1 MIHHLRGPLVSLTPT
16 AAVVE
21 CGGVGYEVL
30 ISLYTY
36 GQWTGK
42 EEVLAY
48 THLVEREDAHVLYGF
63 ARTDEREVFL
73 ALLGVS
79 GVGAGTARMVLSAL
93 DPAAARTAIASGD
106 VGLLKGVKGIG
117 VKTAQ
122 RIVVDLQDKIAAG
135 GGVEAPSGLFSGPR
149 NKVRDEALSALVS
162 LGFDRVR
169 CEKTLDSIANN
180 SPEELPVE
188 ALIKQALR
196 QL

>member
-1 MIHHLRGPLVSLTPT
+1 MIHHLRGKLVSLAPT

-21 CGGVGYEVL
+21 CGGVGYELL
-30 ISLYTY
+30 ISLFTY
-36 GQWTGK
+36 GNWSGK

-48 THLVEREDAHVLYGF
+48 THLVVREDAHVLYGF
-63 ARTDEREVFL
+63 AGTDEREVFL

-79 GVGAGTARMVLSAL
+79 GVGASTARMVLSAL
-93 DPAAARTAIASGD
+93 DPGAARAAIASGD

-122 RIVVDLQDKIAAG
+122 RIVVDLQDKIGAG
-135 GGVEAPSGLFSGPR
+135 SVDVPSGLFSGPR
-149 NKVRDEALSALVS
+149 NKVREEALGALVS
-162 LGFDRVR
+162 LGFDKNR
-169 CEKTLDSIANN
+169 CEKTVDQIISK

-188 ALIKQALR
+188 ALIKQALK

>member
-1 MIHHLRGPLVSLTPT
+1 MIHHLRGKLVSLAPT

-21 CGGVGYEVL
+21 CGGVGYELL
-30 ISLYTY
+30 ISLFTY
-36 GQWTGK
+36 GNWSGK

-48 THLVEREDAHVLYGF
+48 THLVVREDAHVLYGF
-63 ARTDEREVFL
+63 AGTDEREVFL

-79 GVGAGTARMVLSAL
+79 GVGASTARMVLSAL
-93 DPAAARTAIASGD
+93 DPSAARAAIASGD

-122 RIVVDLQDKIAAG
+122 RIVVDLQDKIGAG
-135 GGVEAPSGLFSGPR
+135 AVDVPSGLFSGPR
-149 NKVRDEALSALVS
+149 NKVRDEALGALVS
-162 LGFDRVR
+162 LGFDKVR
-169 CEKTLDSIANN
+169 CEKTVDQIISK

-188 ALIKQALR
+188 ALIKQALK

>member
-1 MIHHLRGPLVSLTPT
+1 MIHHLRGKLVALTPT

-21 CGGVGYEVL
+21 CCGVGYELL
-30 ISLYTY
+30 ISLFTY
-36 GQWTGK
+36 GSWSGK

-48 THLVEREDAHVLYGF
+48 THLVVREDAHVLYGF
-63 ARTDEREVFL
+63 AGTDEREVFL

-79 GVGAGTARMVLSAL
+79 GVGASTARMVLSAL
-93 DPAAARTAIASGD
+93 DPSAARAAIASGD

-122 RIVVDLQDKIAAG
+122 RIVVDLQDKIGAG
-135 GGVEAPSGLFSGPR
+135 MADVPSGLFSGPR
-149 NKVRDEALSALVS
+149 NKVRDEALGALVS
-162 LGFDRVR
+162 LGFDKVR
-169 CEKTLDSIANN
+169 CEKTVDLILSK

-188 ALIKQALR
+188 ALIKQALK

>member
-1 MIHHLRGPLVSLTPT
+1 MIHHLRGKLVSLAPT

-21 CGGVGYEVL
+21 CGGVGYELL
-30 ISLYTY
+30 ISLFTY
-36 GQWTGK
+36 GNWSGK

-48 THLVEREDAHVLYGF
+48 THLVVREDAHVLYGF
-63 ARTDEREVFL
+63 AGTDEREVFL

-79 GVGAGTARMVLSAL
+79 GVGASTARMVLSAL
-93 DPAAARTAIASGD
+93 DPSAARAAIASGD

-122 RIVVDLQDKIAAG
+122 RIVVDLQDKIRAG
-135 GGVEAPSGLFSGPR
+135 AVDVPSGLFSGPR
-149 NKVRDEALSALVS
+149 NKVRDEALGALVS
-162 LGFDRVR
+162 LGFDKIR
-169 CEKTLDSIANN
+169 CEKTVDQIISK

-188 ALIKQALR
+188 ALIKQALK

>member
-1 MIHHLRGPLVSLTPT
+1 MIHHLRGKLVSLAPT

-21 CGGVGYEVL
+21 CGGVGYELL
-30 ISLYTY
+30 ISLFTY
-36 GQWTGK
+36 GNWSGK

-48 THLVEREDAHVLYGF
+48 THLVVREDAHVLYGF
-63 ARTDEREVFL
+63 AGTDEREVFL

-79 GVGAGTARMVLSAL
+79 GVGASTARMVLSAL
-93 DPAAARTAIASGD
+93 DPSAARAAIASGD

-122 RIVVDLQDKIAAG
+122 RIVVDLQDKIG
-135 GGVEAPSGLFSGPR
+135 GSGSSSGLFSGPR
-149 NKVRDEALSALVS
+149 NNVREEALTALVS
-162 LGFDRVR
+162 LGFDKIR
-169 CEKTLDSIANN
+169 CEKTVDQIISK

-188 ALIKQALR
+188 TLIKQALK

>member
-1 MIHHLRGPLVSLTPT
+1 MIHHLRGKLVSLAPT

-21 CGGVGYEVL
+21 CGGVGYELL
-30 ISLYTY
+30 ISLFTY
-36 GQWTGK
+36 GNWSGK

-48 THLVEREDAHVLYGF
+48 THLVVREDAHVLYGF
-63 ARTDEREVFL
+63 AGTDEREVFL

-79 GVGAGTARMVLSAL
+79 GVGASTARMVLSAL
-93 DPAAARTAIASGD
+93 DPSAARAAIASGD

-122 RIVVDLQDKIAAG
+122 RIVVDLQDKIGAG
-135 GGVEAPSGLFSGPR
+135 AVDVPSGLFSGPR
-149 NKVRDEALSALVS
+149 NKVRDEALGALVS
-162 LGFDRVR
+162 LGSDKIR
-169 CEKTLDSIANN
+169 CEKTVDQIISK

-188 ALIKQALR
+188 ALIKQALK

>member
-1 MIHHLRGPLVSLTPT
+1 MIHHLRGKLVSLAPT

-21 CGGVGYEVL
+21 CGGVGYELL
-30 ISLYTY
+30 ISLFTY
-36 GQWTGK
+36 GNWSGK

-48 THLVEREDAHVLYGF
+48 THLVVREDAHVLYGF
-63 ARTDEREVFL
+63 AGTDEREVFL

-79 GVGAGTARMVLSAL
+79 GVGASTARMVLSAL
-93 DPAAARTAIASGD
+93 DPSAARAAIASGD

-122 RIVVDLQDKIAAG
+122 RIVVDLQDKIGAG
-135 GGVEAPSGLFSGPR
+135 MADVPSGLFSGPR
-149 NKVRDEALSALVS
+149 NKVRDEALGALVS
-162 LGFDRVR
+162 LGFDKIR
-169 CEKTLDSIANN
+169 CEKTVDQIISK

-188 ALIKQALR
+188 ALIKQALK

>member
-1 MIHHLRGPLVSLTPT
+1 MIHHLRGKLVSLAPT

-21 CGGVGYEVL
+21 CGGVGYELL
-30 ISLYTY
+30 ISLFTY
-36 GQWTGK
+36 GNWSGK

-48 THLVEREDAHVLYGF
+48 THLVVREDAHVLYGF
-63 ARTDEREVFL
+63 AGTDEREVFL

-79 GVGAGTARMVLSAL
+79 GVGASTARMVLSAL
-93 DPAAARTAIASGD
+93 DPSAARAAIASGD

-122 RIVVDLQDKIAAG
+122 RIVVDLQDKIG
-135 GGVEAPSGLFSGPR
+135 GSGPSSGLFSGPR
-149 NKVRDEALSALVS
+149 NNVREEALTALVS
-162 LGFDRVR
+162 LGFDKIR
-169 CEKTLDSIANN
+169 CEKTVDQIINK

-188 ALIKQALR
+188 TLIKQALK

>member
-1 MIHHLRGPLVSLTPT
+1 MIHHLRGKLVSLSPT

-21 CGGVGYEVL
+21 CGGVGYELL
-30 ISLYTY
+30 ISLFTY
-36 GQWTGK
+36 GNWSGK

-48 THLVEREDAHVLYGF
+48 THLVVREDAHVLYGF
-63 ARTDEREVFL
+63 AGTDEREVFL

-79 GVGAGTARMVLSAL
+79 GVGASTARMVLSAL
-93 DPAAARTAIASGD
+93 DPGAARAAIASGD

-122 RIVVDLQDKIAAG
+122 RIVVDLQDKIGAG
-135 GGVEAPSGLFSGPR
+135 SVDVPSGLFSGPR
-149 NKVRDEALSALVS
+149 NKVREEALGALVS
-162 LGFDRVR
+162 LGFDKNR
-169 CEKTLDSIANN
+169 CEKTVDQIISK

-188 ALIKQALR
+188 ALIKQALK

>member
-48 THLVEREDAHVLYGF
+48 THLVVREDAHVLYGF

-93 DPAAARTAIASGD
+93 DPSAARAAIASGD

-122 RIVVDLQDKIAAG
+122 RIVVDLQDKIGAG
-135 GGVEAPSGLFSGPR
+135 AVDVPSGLFSGPR
-149 NKVRDEALSALVS
+149 NKVRDEALGALVS
-162 LGFDRVR
+162 LGFDKIR
-169 CEKTLDSIANN
+169 CEKTVDQIISK

-188 ALIKQALR
+188 ALIKQALK

>member
-1 MIHHLRGPLVSLTPT
+1 MIHHLRGKLVSLAPT

-21 CGGVGYEVL
+21 CGGVGYELL
-30 ISLYTY
+30 ISLFTY
-36 GQWTGK
+36 GNWSGT

-48 THLVEREDAHVLYGF
+48 THLVVREDAHVLYGF
-63 ARTDEREVFL
+63 AGTDEREVFL

-79 GVGAGTARMVLSAL
+79 GVGASTARMVLSAL
-93 DPAAARTAIASGD
+93 DPSAARAAIASGD

-122 RIVVDLQDKIAAG
+122 RIVVDLQDKIGAG
-135 GGVEAPSGLFSGPR
+135 AVDVPSGLFSGPR
-149 NKVRDEALSALVS
+149 NKVRDEALGALVS
-162 LGFDRVR
+162 LGFDKIR
-169 CEKTLDSIANN
+169 CEKTVDQIISK

-188 ALIKQALR
+188 ALIKQALK

>member
-1 MIHHLRGPLVSLTPT
+1 MIHHLRGKLVSLAPT

-21 CGGVGYEVL
+21 CGGVGYELL
-30 ISLYTY
+30 ISLFTY
-36 GQWTGK
+36 GNWSGK

-48 THLVEREDAHVLYGF
+48 THLVVREDAHVLYGF
-63 ARTDEREVFL
+63 AGTDEREVFL

-79 GVGAGTARMVLSAL
+79 GVGASTARMVLSAL
-93 DPAAARTAIASGD
+93 DPSAARAAIASGD

-122 RIVVDLQDKIAAG
+122 RIVVDLQDKIGAG
-135 GGVEAPSGLFSGPR
+135 AVEVPSGLFSGPR
-149 NKVRDEALSALVS
+149 NKVRDEALGALVS
-162 LGFDRVR
+162 LGFDKVR
-169 CEKTLDSIANN
+169 CEKTVDQIISK

-188 ALIKQALR
+188 ALIKQALK

>member
-1 MIHHLRGPLVSLTPT
+1 MIHHLRGKLVSLAPT

-21 CGGVGYEVL
+21 CGGVGYELL
-30 ISLYTY
+30 ISLFTY
-36 GQWTGK
+36 GNWSGK

-48 THLVEREDAHVLYGF
+48 THLVVREDAHVLYGF
-63 ARTDEREVFL
+63 AGTDEREVFL

-79 GVGAGTARMVLSAL
+79 GVGASTARMVLSAL
-93 DPAAARTAIASGD
+93 DPSAARAAIASGD

-122 RIVVDLQDKIAAG
+122 RIVVDLQDKIGAG
-135 GGVEAPSGLFSGPR
+135 EVDVPSGLFSGPR
-149 NKVRDEALSALVS
+149 NKVRDEALGALVS
-162 LGFDRVR
+162 LGFDKIR
-169 CEKTLDSIANN
+169 CEKTVDQIISK

-188 ALIKQALR
+188 ALIKQALK

>member
-1 MIHHLRGPLVSLTPT
+1 MIHHLRGKLVSLAPT

-21 CGGVGYEVL
+21 CGGVGYELL
-30 ISLYTY
+30 ISLFTY
-36 GQWTGK
+36 GNWSGK

-48 THLVEREDAHVLYGF
+48 THLVVREDAHVLYGF
-63 ARTDEREVFL
+63 AGTDEREVFL

-79 GVGAGTARMVLSAL
+79 GVGASTARMVLSSL
-93 DPAAARTAIASGD
+93 DPSAARAAIASGD

-122 RIVVDLQDKIAAG
+122 RIVVDLQDKIG
-135 GGVEAPSGLFSGPR
+135 GSGSSSGLFSGPR
-149 NKVRDEALSALVS
+149 NNVREEALTALVS
-162 LGFDRVR
+162 LGFDKIR
-169 CEKTLDSIANN
+169 CEKTVDQIISK

-188 ALIKQALR
+188 TLIKQALK

>member
-1 MIHHLRGPLVSLTPT
+1 MIHHLRGKLVSLAPT

-21 CGGVGYEVL
+21 CGGVGYELL
-30 ISLYTY
+30 ISLFTY
-36 GQWTGK
+36 GNWSGK

-48 THLVEREDAHVLYGF
+48 THLVVREDAHVLYGF
-63 ARTDEREVFL
+63 AGTDEREVFL

-79 GVGAGTARMVLSAL
+79 GVGASTARMVLSAL
-93 DPAAARTAIASGD
+93 DPSAARAAIASGD

-122 RIVVDLQDKIAAG
+122 RIVVDLQDKIGAG
-135 GGVEAPSGLFSGPR
+135 AVDVPSGLFSGPR
-149 NKVRDEALSALVS
+149 NKVRDEALGALVS
-162 LGFDRVR
+162 LGFDKIR
-169 CEKTLDSIANN
+169 CEKTVDQIISK

-188 ALIKQALR
+188 ALIKQALK